1 MRLGNHGKGLSMEPK
16 LLRFETAR
24 FTDRVRMS
32 LIGELDLSTS
42 PELIE
47 RLAEVVQGRPAYLDL
62 DLSQLTYADS
72 VGFSVFVTAHFQ
84 CRDAG
89 IELRFLNPNLF
100 LMQLLATTGLDQV
113 LTIAS
118 TGALVGA

>member
-1 MRLGNHGKGLSMEPK
+1 MEPK
-16 LLRFETAR
+16 LLRFETAT
-24 FTDRVRMS
+24 FVDRVRLS

-42 PELIE
+42 PDLIE
-47 RLAEVVQGRPAYLDL
+47 QLAEVVQGQPTYLDL
-62 DLSQLTYADS
+62 DLSQLSYADS

-100 LMQLLATTGLDQV
+100 LKQLLATTGLDQV

>member
-1 MRLGNHGKGLSMEPK
+1 MEPI
-16 LLRFETAR
+16 LRFEATT
-24 FTDRVRMS
+24 FSDRVRLA

-42 PELIE
+42 PDLIE
-47 RLAEVVQGRPAYLDL
+47 QLAGIVQGRPGYLDI

-72 VGFSVFVTAHFQ
+72 VGFSVFVTTHFQ

-100 LMQLLATTGLDQV
+100 LKQLLATTGLDQV
-113 LTIAS
+113 LSIVS
-118 TGALVGA
+118 TNVLIGA

>member
-1 MRLGNHGKGLSMEPK
+1 METN
-16 LLRFETAR
+16 LLRLETSR
-24 FTDRVRMS
+24 FAERIRLS

-47 RLAEVVQGRPAYLDL
+47 QLVGIVQGRPRYLDL
-62 DLSQLTYADS
+62 DLSQLSYADS
-72 VGFSVFVTAHFQ
+72 VGFSVFVTTHFQ

-100 LMQLLATTGLDQV
+100 LKELLATTGLDQV

-118 TGALVGA
+118 TDALVGA

>member
-1 MRLGNHGKGLSMEPK
+1 MEPQ
-16 LLRFETAR
+16 LLRFETKSFA
-24 FTDRVRMS
+24 DRVRLS
-32 LIGELDLSTS
+32 LVGELDLSTS
-42 PELIE
+42 PQLIDQ
-47 RLAEVVQGRPAYLDL
+47 LATVVAEQPLHLDL

-72 VGFSVFVTAHFQ
+72 IGFSVFVTAHFQ

-100 LMQLLATTGLDQV
+100 LKQLLATTGLDQV

-118 TGALVGA
+118 TDALIGA

>member
-1 MRLGNHGKGLSMEPK
+1 MEPK

>member
-1 MRLGNHGKGLSMEPK
+1 MQSN
-16 LLRFETAR
+16 LLRFETTA
-24 FTDRVRMS
+24 FIDRVRLS
-32 LIGELDLSTS
+32 LIGELDLSTA

-47 RLAEVVQGRPAYLDL
+47 RLAEVVQGRPTYLDI
-62 DLSQLTYADS
+62 DLSQLSYADS

-100 LMQLLATTGLDQV
+100 LEQLLVTTGLDQV
-113 LTIAS
+113 LTIANTDVL
-118 TGALVGA
+118 TGA

>member
-1 MRLGNHGKGLSMEPK
+1 MEPN
-16 LLRFETAR
+16 LLRFETIA
-24 FTDRVRMS
+24 FNDRVRLS

-42 PELIE
+42 SQLIQ
-47 RLAEVVQGRPAYLDL
+47 RLVHVVQWRPSYLDL
-62 DLSQLTYADS
+62 DLSELSYADS

-89 IELRFLNPNLF
+89 IELRFLNPSLF
-100 LMQLLATTGLDQV
+100 LKQLLATTGLDQV

-118 TGALVGA
+118 TDVLIGA

>member
-1 MRLGNHGKGLSMEPK
+1 MRAGNRRKGLSME
-16 LLRFETAR
+16 LLRFDSAT

-32 LIGELDLSTS
+32 LIGELDISTS
-42 PELIE
+42 PDLIE
-47 RLAEVVQGRPAYLDL
+47 QLAGVVQARPTYLDL
-62 DLSQLTYADS
+62 DLSQLSYADS
-72 VGFSVFVTAHFQ
+72 AGFSVFVTAHFQ

-113 LTIAS
+113 LTIAL
-118 TGALVGA
+118 TGALVGV